1 MTMSNPASGV
11 GKSRAVS
18 TTTWVRYPITYEP
31 WAWTA
36 TCKSLQF
43 GKTNATD
50 ATKSPKM
57 NTPAPKCE
65 LDKTNKQQLTIHV
78 TDVKDNL
85 AATTAV
91 PWGQFVFKME
101 MSVKNPSNHIESS
114 PVIGAFIENPTTKE
128 RLAVMAAKAFT
139 GLKVKPALASTGT
152 TAVLVSFGVD
162 PSLAA
167 Q

>member
-1 MTMSNPASGV
+1 
-11 GKSRAVS
+11 
-18 TTTWVRYPITYEP
+18 
-31 WAWTA
+31 
-36 TCKSLQF
+36 
-43 GKTNATD
+43 
-50 ATKSPKM
+50 M

-152 TAVLVSFGVD
+152 TSVLVSFGVD